1 MTKAKTNTKQTAAAP
16 KVSLMERLGKWVYD
30 KRAYFL
36 IFAVPFIIMY
46 IAYAIFKVHP
56 FGEESVLVLDLNG
69 QYVYFYE
76 AFRDA
81 FWGEGSFIYDWGR
94 NLSGEMFGIFAY
106 YLASP
111 FMLIVCLL
119 PRSYMCGAIEL
130 MQLAKI
136 GTAAVTFAFFLNKT
150 SEKKPK
156 LSALVTF
163 STCYALMSYM
173 VVELMDPMW
182 LDGLIYLPLI
192 FWGVKR
198 FVDDKVMM
206 PYIIPLAL
214 MFIAHFYI
222 GYMVGIFT
230 LFYFVYYCLSREGRI
245 LPKNFFGACWRFFI
259 GTVTALLISCWV
271 LIPVYNS
278 LKLGKMEFSQ
288 ADFTIRTQFD
298 LLQFTSKLFPM
309 SYDTV
314 RPEGLPMVYCGTI
327 AVVLL
332 PLFFLNSKISMKEKV
347 SKGLLL
353 LATVICMYI
362 APVDIALHGF
372 QVPNWLPY
380 RYSFVFS
387 FFMLVI
393 AYRAYENLDGITT
406 KELGSVF
413 FGLCALL
420 IYLDTLGYDHFGKI
434 SYEVLEENKKDY
446 TIGAVWFSL
455 IAVGAMYLM
464 LYLVKKYNT
473 KLVCWMLAGVVGVEM
488 LAVAHDTVIKIDED
502 VAYSTY
508 ESYAPYMQ
516 DVRDTVE
523 AVNKFDG
530 GEFFRMESTY
540 HRTVCDPIGTGY
552 YGISHS
558 SSTMNAPA
566 LMALKYMGYAYG
578 GNYTKYQG
586 TTPITD
592 SIFAIKYLMN
602 WETQYAAHTKIPA
615 YYNQVLTT
623 KDTGTNIS
631 VYENPYALSV
641 GFAADKMMQSFMFD
655 ERNPFWNQNMIVNY
669 ALGDKGDRPFTE
681 YMERV
686 YPEIIDTVNL
696 STVPVSENHTKYYFT
711 DSSIGECHEDFV
723 FTMPKSGNLYMYF
736 PTMYERKVNIWL
748 ARDDVF
754 SAEDDN
760 FEFAGYFFTGDHY
773 SILNLGQFNEGESVR
788 VRLSI
793 PTEVGEAYWS
803 DELFYVFNEEQFKND
818 ITLVQENLWEIT
830 EFDDTY
836 IEGNI
841 TVGENQLLFTTVPYE
856 EGWTVE
862 VDGKKV
868 EPIIIADTFI
878 AVDLAPGEHTVSM
891 SYMPNYFIISII
903 LSICGVLLAAVIFVF
918 EYKNGK
924 IIKKIM
930 KKVK

>member
-1 MTKAKTNTKQTAAAP
+1 MTNVKSEAMHKAN
-16 KVSLMERLGKWVYD
+16 LFERLRKWVYD
-30 KRAYFL
+30 KRAYFV

-46 IAYAIFKVHP
+46 IVYAIFKVHP
-56 FGEESVLVLDLNG
+56 FGEQSVLVLDLNG

-81 FWGEGSFIYDWGR
+81 FWGEGSFIYNWGR

-111 FMLIVCLL
+111 FMLIICLL
-119 PRSYMCGAIEL
+119 PRSWMCGAIEL

-136 GTAAVTFAFFLNKT
+136 GTAAVTFAFFLNRT
-150 SEKKPK
+150 SPKKPK
-156 LSALVTF
+156 ISALVTF

-198 FVDDKVMM
+198 FVDDKVML

-230 LFYFVYYCLSREGRI
+230 LFYFIYYCLSREGRI
-245 LPKNFFGACWRFFI
+245 LPKNFFGACGRFFL
-259 GTVTALLISCWV
+259 GTVTALLLSSWV

-327 AVVLL
+327 AIVLL

-353 LATVICMYI
+353 LSSVVCMYI

-380 RYSFVFS
+380 RYSFIFS
-387 FFMLVI
+387 FFMLII
-393 AYRAYENLDGITT
+393 AYRAFENLDGITT

-420 IYLDTLGYDHFGKI
+420 IYLDTLGYDHFIKI
-434 SYEVLEENKKDY
+434 DSEILEGEKTKY

-455 IAVGAMYLM
+455 FAVGVMYLM

-473 KLVCWMLAGVVGVEM
+473 RLVCWALAGVVGVEM
-488 LAVAHDTVIKIDED
+488 LAVGYDTVVKIDKD
-502 VAYSTY
+502 VAYSTF
-508 ESYAPYMQ
+508 ESYNPYMQ

-523 AVNKFDG
+523 AVKKHDG
-530 GEFFRMESTY
+530 SEFFRMEATY

-558 SSTMNAPA
+558 SSTMNTPA
-566 LMALKYMGYAYG
+566 LMALKYFGYAYG

-602 WETQYAAHTKIPA
+602 WETQYTAHTKIPSN
-615 YYNQVLTT
+615 YLQVLST

-631 VYENPYALSV
+631 VYQNPNALSV
-641 GFAADKMMQSFMFD
+641 GFAADKMIQSFAFD

-669 ALGDKGDRPFTE
+669 ALGGENGREFTE

-696 STVPVSENHTKYYFT
+696 ATSPVSENHTKYYFE
-711 DSSIGECHEDFV
+711 DSSLGECHKDFV
-723 FTMPKSGNLYMYF
+723 FKMPKTGNLYMYF
-736 PTMYERKVNIWL
+736 PTKYERKVNIWL
-748 ARDDVF
+748 ARDPVF
-754 SAEDDN
+754 SSEDDS
-760 FEFAGYFFTGDHY
+760 FMFADYFFTGDYY
-773 SILNLGQFNEGESVR
+773 SILNLGEFSEGESVR
-788 VRLSI
+788 VRVSI
-793 PTEVGEAYWS
+793 PAEEGEAYWS
-803 DELFYVFNEEQFKND
+803 DELFYVFNEEQFKRD
-818 ITLVQENLWEIT
+818 ISIVKENVWEIT

-836 IEGNI
+836 IEGDI
-841 TVGENQLLFTTVPYE
+841 SVSENQLLFTTIPYE
-856 EGWTVE
+856 EGWTIK
-862 VDGKKV
+862 VDGEAV
-868 EPIIIADTFI
+868 EPIVIADTFI
-878 AVDLAPGEHTVSM
+878 AVDLEEGKHTVSM
-891 SYMPNYFIISII
+891 SYCPSYFVISII
-903 LSICGVLLAAVIFVF
+903 LSICGLIVVAFIVAF
-918 EYKNGK
+918 EYKNGI